1 VTWSG
6 TGRPKRIRGA
16 RVLGAAPLGGLRA
29 RYPSGAALFREI
41 GAQAASVPVETSDC
55 ATSQVRSDPPHL
67 GRAAPPRPVMSL
79 DPTLSRAVARA
90 LRRAKNLPSPPAVVV
105 RVLELTSDENSRIE
119 DLAQAIGQDPTLAS
133 RLMRLA
139 NSALYGVQFKIT
151 EIEQAAMLM
160 GMRNLKQLCIGLSLT
175 GGMSDPDEPVEGY
188 AMSVYWQHCLVSSVA
203 AREIARRVGSGL
215 TSEAFLCGLLARI
228 GQLLMARCL
237 KDAYLPVIDQTRV
250 RRSESELPSAEIE
263 SALLGFHYGRFGA
276 AVLRS
281 WGLPDP
287 IPHVIELA
295 PDLRDTDDGENGD
308 VRDLVLFTHIGES
321 AAGVL
326 VESNNGAALS
336 HLRSV
341 CIERLGLGPAE
352 VDAFLLDLEEH
363 VREAAR
369 TLGQRSPEGPSFAAR
384 LELARDQLLAS
395 RGIAPNH
402 PPRPLRAATSAAA
415 ANVENPDE
423 LATREQ
429 FAERL
434 AVLVRLRLEGFDHLC
449 LGVLLVDVGRL
460 GAMDVDRAAQV
471 LRRNVR
477 NSDMCARIDDTVLA
491 IVAPSTTPQALRL
504 LGMRLGNVLT
514 KDGGTPEQLLAGGV
528 CVRRFGD
535 PTDHELLFREAL
547 GALETVRAD
556 GRGVE
561 IRYHREVSRA
571 A

>member
-1 VTWSG
+1 
-6 TGRPKRIRGA
+6 
-16 RVLGAAPLGGLRA
+16 
-29 RYPSGAALFREI
+29 
-41 GAQAASVPVETSDC
+41 
-55 ATSQVRSDPPHL
+55 
-67 GRAAPPRPVMSL
+67 MSL

-237 KDAYLPVIDQTRV
+237 KDAYLPVLDQAKV

-263 SALLGFHYGRFGA
+263 NALLGFHYGRFGA

-295 PDLRDTDDGENGD
+295 PDLRNSEDIENAD

-326 VESNNGAALS
+326 VESNKGTALS
-336 HLRSV
+336 HLRAV
-341 CIERLGLGPAE
+341 CSDRLGLGPAE
-352 VDAFLLDLEEH
+352 VDAFLLDLEGH
-363 VREAAR
+363 VEEAAR
-369 TLGQRSPEGPSFAAR
+369 TLGQRSPDGPSFAVR
-384 LELARDQLLAS
+384 LEQARDQLLAS

-402 PPRPLRAATSAAA
+402 PPRPHRPGAAGPDAGPAVRASAESS
-415 ANVENPDE
+415 NE

-434 AVLVRLRLEGFDHLC
+434 AVLVRLRLEGFDHMC
-449 LGVLLVDVGRL
+449 LGVLLVDVGQL
-460 GAMDVDRAAQV
+460 VDMDVEQAAQL

-514 KDGGTPEQLLAGGV
+514 KDGGTADQLLVGGV
-528 CVRRFGD
+528 CVRHFGD
-535 PTDHELLFREAL
+535 PTDHELLFREAVA
-547 GALETVRAD
+547 ALDAVRAD

-561 IRYHREVSRA
+561 IRYHREVTRA